1 LEDVSA
7 SYIRPGDVGD
17 WTLTAWRPRPDV
29 GERYELTLRVDYRG
43 EVPRLSVVISHG
55 GREPTELRLGGFVV
69 YCVGGRT
76 VEISVRSGNVL
87 TGEYVIRVSGRP
99 EREMPI
105 GRVVGTPVVGTRD
118 TPTTERPHPE
128 VSRDVYPSDGVDDS
142 PAVLGRGRG
151 RSPRV
156 RPNGGGRTAKHG
168 GRRKPSAGGRK
179 HR

>member
-1 LEDVSA
+1 MEDVSA
-7 SYIRPGDVGD
+7 IYIRPGDVGD
-17 WTLTAWRPRPDV
+17 WTLTAWRPRPD
-29 GERYELTLRVDYRG
+29 GSERYELTLRVDYRG
-43 EVPRLSVVISHG
+43 EVPRLSTVVSHV

-69 YCVGGRT
+69 YRVGGRT
-76 VEISVRSGNVL
+76 VEVSVRGGNVL

-118 TPTTERPHPE
+118 TPTAPRPNPD
-128 VSRDVYPSDGVDDS
+128 VARDFYASSGVDHS
-142 PAVLGRGRG
+142 SAVLGRGRG
-151 RSPRV
+151 GSARV
-156 RPNGGGRTAKHG
+156 HPDGRGRVVKHG